1 MQYQVVWRWIISL
14 GTMDG
19 HRPGS
24 LGSIAL
30 NWERFTHWPWI
41 TSFLAP
47 LPSQAHKGFLLPGL
61 CLHPAVMRSSWL
73 PVSFAQAR
81 MEVGTTSIT
90 ISTIEH
96 VAMCFVP
103 RLSSPRTSIAQVPPI
118 PASCSADLRGSSSWT
133 LSTSPPPQPGTPP
146 LPRGPT

>member
-30 NWERFTHWPWI
+30 NLECFTHWPWI
-41 TSFLAP
+41 ASFLAP
-47 LPSQAHKGFLLPGL
+47 LPSQALKGFLLSGL
-61 CLHPAVMRSSWL
+61 CLHRAVGRSSWL

-81 MEVGTTSIT
+81 MEVGTTSFA
-90 ISTIEH
+90 ISTTEH
-96 VAMCFVP
+96 VTMCFVP
-103 RLSSPRTSIAQVPPI
+103 CLSADCASIAQLPPTSS
-118 PASCSADLRGSSSWT
+118 SCSADLRGSSSWI
-133 LSTSPPPQPGTPP
+133 LSTSPPPRPGTPL